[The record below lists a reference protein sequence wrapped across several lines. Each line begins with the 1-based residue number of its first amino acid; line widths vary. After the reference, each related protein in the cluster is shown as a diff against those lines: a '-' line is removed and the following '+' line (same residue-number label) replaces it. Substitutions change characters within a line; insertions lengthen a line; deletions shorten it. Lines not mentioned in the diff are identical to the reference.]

1 MGLPRTQPSI
11 CDRIGSLADMP
22 GHKVVATNRKARYNY
37 EILDSFEV
45 GIVLL
50 GSEVKSLR
58 DAQIQLKDSY
68 ASIRGGEVWLE
79 NAHIAPYQF
88 AEGGGHDPERPRKL
102 LLKRRE
108 ISRFFGRSQAKGYTV
123 VPLKLYLK
131 GNRIKVEIGLAQGK
145 KLYDKRQ
152 AARERDLD
160 REAQEAMKGASR
172 YD

>member
-1 MGLPRTQPSI
+1 MS
-11 CDRIGSLADMP
+11 

-102 LLKRRE
+102 LLHRRE
-108 ISRFFGRSQAKGYTV
+108 IDRLNGRIREESLTL
-123 VPLKLYLK
+123 VPLQVYFKNGK
-131 GNRIKVEIGLAQGK
+131 AKVELGLGKGK
-145 KLYDKRQ
+145 KTRDKRRDIVNRQ
-152 AARERDLD
+152 QKREMD
-160 REAQEAMKGASR
+160 RAQSHR
-172 YD
+172 R

>member
-1 MGLPRTQPSI
+1 M
-11 CDRIGSLADMP
+11 A

-37 EILDSFEV
+37 EILDTFEV

-79 NAHIAPYQF
+79 NAHIAPYQC

-102 LLKRRE
+102 LLHRRE
-108 ISRFFGRSQAKGYTV
+108 IDRLYGRIKEESLTL
-123 VPLKLYLK
+123 VPLQVYFKN
-131 GNRIKVEIGLAQGK
+131 GRAKVELGLGK
-145 KLYDKRQ
+145 GKRTRDKRRDIINRQ
-152 AARERDLD
+152 QKREMDRARSLR
-160 REAQEAMKGASR
+160 R
-172 YD
+172 

>member
-1 MGLPRTQPSI
+1 MS
-11 CDRIGSLADMP
+11 

-37 EILDSFEV
+37 EILDTFEV

-79 NAHIAPYQF
+79 NAHIAPYKF

-102 LLKRRE
+102 LLHRRE
-108 ISRFFGRSQAKGYTV
+108 IDRLNSRINEESLTL
-123 VPLKLYLK
+123 VPLQVYFKDGK
-131 GNRIKVEIGLAQGK
+131 AKVELGLGKGK
-145 KLYDKRQ
+145 KTRDKRRDIVKRQ
-152 AARERDLD
+152 QKREMD
-160 REAQEAMKGASR
+160 RAQSHR
-172 YD
+172 R